1 MPKEDWQ
8 DILDATRVKL
18 ESTELLRSGEVGDA
32 IRSIITG
39 TMPSGDPIT
48 SEAEFLEMDTNGDY
62 YLANDITLSR
72 SYGTFRG
79 RLYGNNAT
87 VTTSVPLF
95 EELEGASIY
104 ELTIKG
110 TVNLPSRTDVGALTC
125 TATTA
130 SVYRVVN
137 EADVTASSCAGGL
150 IGFASDTCVF
160 WGCFNAGKVF
170 SEEKAA
176 GILAYGGTDATF
188 THCGNA
194 GEITVSS
201 KTSTDDGASFAAGI
215 VSWVGG
221 TGIIYYCVNLGEI
234 SGNRPVAGI
243 GGRFGETDNVNGHIV
258 FGCVNI
264 GQIHTSSGNVAGLVK
279 RTYGRSKFN
288 FNIVSGLLKTD
299 DGVVSGIIDYNT
311 SSDTD
316 YSNNVIMLDQDS
328 VAGTSTYV
336 VCANTGSSL
345 SVGDSNFR
353 NIYIFNDG
361 AFRYF
366 FKRKSGSSYSIP
378 SSYSYYFTGD
388 ELVDESLI
396 ERLGGDFVIENK
408 IPMHRGVVGTYRL
421 AREISAQTSPSAT
434 FAVNFLSSAF
444 SGVEEQLDPD
454 NSCGYYTIDG
464 GKEVYFDYC
473 FSITISEGLCV
484 SSKVR
489 IYADWEDTDCLYTK
503 DNIGCTEDE
512 IGGAGLQFDA
522 PGYVEFTIVA
532 ENASATICDT
542 YC

>member
-1 MPKEDWQ
+1 MVDYVIMPKGDWQ
-8 DILDATRVKL
+8 DILDATRRM
-18 ESTELLRSGEVGDA
+18 TENPALLRSGDVGDA

-39 TMPSGDPIT
+39 TLPSGEPIT
-48 SEAEFLEMDTNGDY
+48 CEAEFLAMEEDGDY
-62 YLANDITLSR
+62 YLANDITVSE

-79 RLYGNNAT
+79 RLHGNGKT
-87 VTTSVPLF
+87 VTVSEPLF
-95 EELEGASIY
+95 KSLEGASVCD
-104 ELTIKG
+104 LTIKG
-110 TVNLPSRTDVGALTC
+110 TVDFPDVERVGALAC
-125 TATTA
+125 SATTVNA
-130 SVYRVVN
+130 YRVVN
-137 EADVTASSCAGGL
+137 EADVTANWYAGGL
-150 IGFASDTCVF
+150 VGYASDTCVF

-170 SEEKAA
+170 SEQNAA
-176 GILAYGGTDATF
+176 GILAYGEKDATF

-258 FGCVNI
+258 FGCVNM

-279 RTYGRSKFN
+279 RTYGRSEFN
-288 FNIVSGLLKTD
+288 NNIVSGSLKTD

-378 SSYSYYFTGD
+378 SSYAYYFTND
-388 ELVDESLI
+388 EFVDGSLI
-396 ERLGGDFVIENK
+396 ETLGDDFVMENR

-421 AREISAQTSPSAT
+421 AREMLKVPTTILE
-434 FAVNFLSSAF
+434 VNFID
-444 SGVEEQLDPD
+444 VD
-454 NSCGYYTIDG
+454 NEPRYTDGYYQIDEG
-464 GKEVYFDYC
+464 EAVYFTNC
-473 FSITISEGLCV
+473 TSITISEGLYIESIVLIFIECEYFEDLTLLHLEGCV
-484 SSKVR
+484 EENVDDSGVS
-489 IYADWEDTDCLYTK
+489 I
-503 DNIGCTEDE
+503 
-512 IGGAGLQFDA
+512 F
-522 PGYVEFTIVA
+522 VES
-532 ENASATICDT
+532 ENASATIRESV
-542 YC
+542 